1 MSGCSYHVETF
12 LGRSQDVSP
21 KLKEYATSIESGN
34 YQEINFLTMRLQ
46 VENLQKSTQIR
57 RLHGVVTHVLHTQF
71 TWNKNEM

>member
-12 LGRSQDVSP
+12 LGRPQDVSP

-46 VENLQKSTQIR
+46 VENLRKINPNQKTSW
-57 RLHGVVTHVLHTQF
+57 GCNSCFTHSIYM
-71 TWNKNEM
+71 K